1 MAEMPVATSPIVY
14 WPLLLMGAY
23 LLGSIPFAQVLARLK
38 GVDLRS
44 VGTGNVGA
52 GNLTKSAGVGWGL
65 AAGLLDGLK
74 GLVPVWLSLRGG
86 LGPGAAG
93 LVGLAAVIGH
103 NWSIFMRG
111 RSGRGLATAFG
122 LIVALHPPLAIW
134 ITGWAVAGWKIGGG
148 MAGFIGWGLLPIV
161 SIAMGAQATESMLI
175 LLLASVLI
183 GRRMQGNP
191 GDLMDRASM
200 MRRAV
205 YDKDLVPS
213 GSGETAD
220 DPLTQ

>member
-1 MAEMPVATSPIVY
+1 MPVATSPIVY
-14 WPLLLMGAY
+14 WPLLLLGAY
-23 LLGSIPFAQVLARLK
+23 ILGSIPFAQMLARVK
-38 GVDLRS
+38 GIDLR
-44 VGTGNVGA
+44 VAGTGNVGA
-52 GNLTKSAGVGWGL
+52 GNLTKTLGVGWGMT
-65 AAGLLDGLK
+65 AAVFDGLK
-74 GLVPVWLSLRGG
+74 GLIPVWLSLRQG

-93 LVGLAAVIGH
+93 LVGVAAVIGH
-103 NWSIFMRG
+103 NWSIFMRS

-134 ITGWAVAGWKIGGG
+134 TTGWAVAGWKIGGG

-161 SIAMGAQATESMLI
+161 SIALGGPTTKSLLI
-175 LLLASVLI
+175 LLLAAVLV

-191 GDLMDRASM
+191 GDVMDGGSM

-205 YDKDLVPS
+205 YDRDLVADRA
-213 GSGETAD
+213 GETAD

>member
-23 LLGSIPFAQVLARLK
+23 LLGSIPFAQVLARIKAL
-38 GVDLRS
+38 DLRS

-65 AAGLLDGLK
+65 TAGLLDGLK

-134 ITGWAVAGWKIGGG
+134 TTGWAVAGWKIGGG

-213 GSGETAD
+213 GSRETAD

>member
-1 MAEMPVATSPIVY
+1 MSVATSPIVY
-14 WPLLLMGAY
+14 WPLLLLAAY
-23 LLGSIPFAQVLARLK
+23 VLGSIPFAQVLARVR
-38 GVDLRS
+38 GIDLRA

-52 GNLTKSAGVGWGL
+52 GNLTKAAGAGWGL
-65 AAGLLDGLK
+65 SAGLLDGLK

-93 LVGLAAVIGH
+93 LVGVVAVVGH
-103 NWSIFMRG
+103 NWSVFLRT

-134 ITGWAVAGWKIGGG
+134 TTGWAIAGWKIGGG
-148 MAGFIGWGLLPIV
+148 IAGFVGWGLLPIV
-161 SIAMGAQATESMLI
+161 SIALGGPITESLLI
-175 LLLASVLI
+175 LLLAGILI

-191 GDLMDRASM
+191 GDEMDRTSM

-205 YDKDLVPS
+205 YDKDLLTDGP
-213 GSGETAD
+213 GETAD
-220 DPLTQ
+220 NPLTQ

>member
-1 MAEMPVATSPIVY
+1 MSVATSPIVY
-14 WPLLLMGAY
+14 WPLLLLAAY
-23 LLGSIPFAQVLARLK
+23 ILGSIPFAQVLGWVK
-38 GVDLRS
+38 GVDLRA

-52 GNLTKSAGVGWGL
+52 GNLTKSVGAGWGL

-74 GLVPVWLSLRGG
+74 GLVPVWLSLKSG

-93 LVGLAAVIGH
+93 LVGLAAVLGH
-103 NWSIFMRG
+103 NWSIFMKG

-134 ITGWAVAGWKIGGG
+134 TTGWAIAGWKIGGG

-161 SIAMGAQATESMLI
+161 SIALGAQATESMLI
-175 LLLASVLI
+175 LLLGSVLI

-191 GDLMDRASM
+191 GDLMDRGSM

-205 YDKDLVPS
+205 YDRDLVND
-213 GSGETAD
+213 GSVETAD